1 VDEILHAF
9 RVVSQA
15 LRPVHGV
22 LIDAV
27 RLDYEREHG
36 SIQSAAAL
44 LQLVVSD
51 SAFAWL
57 RPLSG
62 LMARVDELAEAEEVD
77 ATEVLALRAAVESWA
92 LLGPATEN
100 GFQARYLEI
109 LQRRPDLVLAHAQL
123 RTAVRELEKVAAP
136 LNRLLLSPSPT
147 SSEIGYA

>member
-1 VDEILHAF
+1 VDEILYAF
-9 RVVSQA
+9 RAVSQA

-36 SIQSAAAL
+36 DIQSPAAL
-44 LQLVVSD
+44 LQLVVND
-51 SAFAWL
+51 PAFAWL

-62 LMARVDELAEAEEVD
+62 LMARVDELSEAKEVD
-77 ATEVLALRAAVESWA
+77 PTEVLALRAAVESWA
-92 LLGPATEN
+92 LLGPVGED

-123 RTAVRELEKVAAP
+123 RAAVRELEKVAAP
-136 LNRLLLSPSPT
+136 LNRLRLSPVPT
-147 SSEIGYA
+147 TSEVGYA